1 MKTARIMTR
10 KLNKTA
16 VMNTRVG
23 SAFVRLKGSGI

>member
-1 MKTARIMTR
+1 MKTARIITR

-16 VMNTRVG
+16 EMNICVG